1 MRYNSNDDRQLRA
14 ALCAVSTCCTVLL
27 GCTAST
33 YFCAVQLREAFT
45 ASESRPLLILT
56 SVLFSYV
63 KHLLLLSLILGAS
76 IKVTNESKTTFGA
89 VVDTGYLADN
99 ADYIFERFCVW
110 PE

>member
-1 MRYNSNDDRQLRA
+1 MCCFYM
-14 ALCAVSTCCTVLL
+14 LCSSVRLHCF
-27 GCTAST
+27 
-33 YFCAVQLREAFT
+33 Y
-45 ASESRPLLILT
+45 LT

-99 ADYIFERFCVW
+99 ADYIFERFSVW